1 MQSVGED
8 AFTAAKVEQQM
19 KISGISKFTH
29 VSVSE
34 QELSFGEILVGA
46 PNTARAPTEKEFVL
60 RNRSLV
66 RASFRILN
74 VENDHEPVF
83 SFSPLHG
90 IVPPESSITVKVQY
104 TPLSAGTFTCDHFD
118 ILTPG
123 GNRVRMTCK
132 GRAMGPVVTLWKK
145 NADANF
151 ISTRSIN
158 FHDIVA
164 GKSSS
169 RVVTLRNESA
179 VEVSFHFACQ
189 QTGVFQFNQINGR
202 IAPLQD
208 RNVTITFTPSHVGN
222 FYRRFYVLIH
232 NQSTVS
238 LDVLGTA
245 YDEKTRPSPFQQAHV
260 DAYRLRAAAGL
271 ASLSPDQL
279 EAHMQQHGDDLFF
292 QGALRRNKSE
302 ELAIKEEA
310 AGSLAS
316 PSNKRRTPIPVVIPP
331 PSQILT
337 RSGEASLAAV
347 ETCHE
352 YFISIDDEKNNP
364 VLASNSL
371 LEFGNCGIIQ
381 FPSKKTLH
389 VTNNTHGKVTCCWR
403 VAMASDSTGSK
414 PAKSFSI
421 FPESSDI
428 NAGATAEFR
437 VAFQPSEANTYYFAE
452 LEAYVSF
459 KSNRTFRLVNVDAF
473 SPPWC
478 LVVNVCGNTFASP
491 TEQFLPKISFRLAKR
506 KVHFPP
512 CYLGENVFQTIL
524 MENSSD
530 TPAMFEFVAD
540 PSDTFTCKP
549 QCGYIAEKSFH
560 LVQIRFAPR
569 TVKRYAY
576 ALGCIVNNARSKPET
591 LELTGIC
598 ALPQL
603 AFYDDLATAEELASV
618 SSTDARIFVKPTA
631 LGLTSMRN
639 IHLVNTSRVPLV
651 YRWDIPRKCD
661 DVFQVT
667 PKLGRLNGKESVTVE
682 CCFAPNE
689 IRDYMNRFQVAI
701 KPISVAWA
709 QRTTQTRIP
718 VLHESTVRIQT
729 KGTIGA
735 ITFEPEAL
743 TFETILVNTSSK
755 MSFFI
760 VNSADCDLNF
770 TLHQSVHA
778 ETTRPQENNDP
789 ARASSGTS
797 GGLTFS
803 EPQGRIHARSKKQ
816 ITATFLPQVAGKF
829 TFNVSCAITTE
840 AMESSLNRW
849 IRLNS
854 RNEKTCVIQA
864 EASFP
869 TIVIEDIRIPGASTQ
884 LGWSQFQCHD
894 LNEYL
899 LAPLTEEE
907 EQLITLGASA
917 ASHSEDPNA
926 EDPLTKKFALPF
938 SPAPLGSPAER
949 VYMKLKNPGSLVV
962 QFCLRYPKEGNV
974 EIEHWAETGAPSA
987 DEVRLNAILD
997 SQVFGLSPRK
1007 ATLLPHQSIIL
1018 TLSYSYTS
1026 DAFNGVHDLP
1036 IYLEVDKGKR
1046 LMLELRGRT
1055 LARNEPKLFLPQR
1068 IFFLSPVMIGEF
1080 RRFRPHPRSNDDD
1093 YDDDR
1098 SGSAL
1103 DRPPVQQIQ
1112 VFNRGE
1118 CAFRLEVS
1126 SQAFAR
1132 VNRESYGYP
1141 VLHCPNASEIIPAK
1155 SSTFI
1160 DIEFN
1165 PIEAKTLETSIILKA
1180 HGLMGKGYHEAVMIT
1195 IIAAGYH
1202 PQETS
1207 LAQIRRNIASMEPP
1221 EKPLALPSDHPA
1233 HFLSEI
1239 LEFHHVPMYSQV
1251 TQVLVLR
1258 NQGPVAHRPL
1268 AFEWDSRHPLV
1279 ANGLLQFFP
1288 MKGEIAAGDQ
1298 SLIRVCVKT
1307 FGNAVV
1313 IDHDVPCLV
1322 RYHDENASELNAGA
1336 SRNGSRSPLKSKNSR
1351 SLETPASGVRASVI
1365 VRSTAT
1371 QEAATEKPKA
1381 SYSKSSASASMNSP
1395 LKTASKTNQKDTKK
1409 AMESRSASG
1418 ISHEEPLSAASV
1430 PLFVRIRAH
1439 VLPQSALEK
1448 TYDRETLRRLPLP
1461 VTDSAVVPSVKEPPK
1476 SSSTMRPPKGAS
1488 ISPAVPSPASVND
1501 KSTCRD
1507 VLYDVMEALML
1518 DALNSDVVKDAM
1530 ESQTKPLD
1538 PPIRALRHAASS
1550 LSKSATTLPAASIKA
1565 PTLYAHARRS
1575 EDCQAILSSVMEN
1588 TVFNIMQELFHGNDL
1603 EKELLCVPR
1612 KAVFPNIAAA
1622 KSF

>member
-1 MQSVGED
+1 MSYISTHTDDLQSVGED
-8 AFTAAKVEQQM
+8 AFTIAKVEQQM

-29 VSVSE
+29 ISVSE

-46 PNTARAPTEKEFVL
+46 PNTPRAPTEKEFVL

-66 RASFRILN
+66 RASFQVVN
-74 VENDHEPVF
+74 MENDHEPVF

-90 IVPPESSITVKVQY
+90 VVPPESSITIKVQY
-104 TPLSAGTFTCDHFD
+104 TPLSAGTFMCDHFD
-118 ILTPG
+118 IVTPG

-145 NADANF
+145 NKDANF
-151 ISTRSIN
+151 VPTRSIN

-179 VEVSFHFACQ
+179 VEVAFHFACQ
-189 QTGVFQFNQINGR
+189 QTGVFQFSQINGR
-202 IAPLQD
+202 IAPFQD
-208 RNVTITFTPSHVGN
+208 RNVTITFTPAHVGN
-222 FYRRFYVLIH
+222 FYRRFYLLIH
-232 NQSTVS
+232 NQSTMA

-245 YDEKTRPSPFQQAHV
+245 YDDKTRPSPFQQAHV

-279 EAHMQQHGDDLFF
+279 ETHMQQHGDDLFL
-292 QGALRRNKSE
+292 QGAVRRKRDE
-302 ELAIKEEA
+302 ELATKDQG
-310 AGSLAS
+310 AGSL
-316 PSNKRRTPIPVVIPP
+316 SNKRRTVPATIPN
-331 PSQILT
+331 PSQTLT

-352 YFISIDDEKNNP
+352 YFINIDDENSNP
-364 VLASNSL
+364 VLASNPL

-403 VAMASDSTGSK
+403 VAMASDATDNKLSR
-414 PAKSFSI
+414 SFSI

-428 NAGATAEFR
+428 NAGATVEFR

-459 KSNRTFRLVNVDAF
+459 KSNRTFRLVNINAF
-473 SPPWC
+473 TPPWC

-491 TEQFLPKISFRLAKR
+491 TEQFLPKISFRLGKR
-506 KVHFPP
+506 QVHFPP
-512 CYLGENVFQTIL
+512 CYLGETVFQTIL

-530 TPAMFEFVAD
+530 TPAMFEFVID
-540 PSDTFTCKP
+540 PSGTFKCKP

-560 LVQIRFAPR
+560 LVQIRFSPHA
-569 TVKRYAY
+569 VKRYDY
-576 ALGCIVNNARSKPET
+576 ALGCIVNNARAKPEM

-603 AFYDDLATAEELASV
+603 AFYDDLTTAEQLGSMA
-618 SSTDARIFVKPTA
+618 STDARIFIKPTA
-631 LGLTSMRN
+631 LGLTSMRS

-651 YRWDIPRKCD
+651 YRWDIPRKCN

-667 PKLGRLNGKESVTVE
+667 PKLGRLNGKESVTVQ

-701 KPISVAWA
+701 KPISVAWS
-709 QRTTQTRIP
+709 QRNTQRKIP
-718 VLHESTVRIQT
+718 VLQESTVRIQT

-735 ITFEPEAL
+735 IAFEPENL
-743 TFETILVNTSSK
+743 KFETILVNTSSK

-770 TLHQSVHA
+770 TLQQSVLA
-778 ETTRPQENNDP
+778 ETTRPQNTAME
-789 ARASSGTS
+789 RASSVSTGA
-797 GGLTFS
+797 LTFS
-803 EPQGRIHARSKKQ
+803 EPQGRIHARSRKQ

-829 TFNVSCAITTE
+829 TFNVSCAITIE
-840 AMESSLNRW
+840 EMELSQSRW
-849 IRLNS
+849 IRLDA
-854 RNEKTCVIQA
+854 RNEHNCVILA

-869 TIVIEDIRIPGASTQ
+869 TVVIEDIRIPGGSTQ
-884 LGWSQFQCHD
+884 LGWNQFQCHH

-907 EQLITLGASA
+907 EQTVTMGTSA
-917 ASHSEDPNA
+917 GGHSADPNA
-926 EDPLTKKFALPF
+926 EDPSIKRFALPF
-938 SPAPLGSPAER
+938 SPAPLGSAPER
-949 VYMKLKNPGSLVV
+949 VHMKLKNPGSLVV
-962 QFCLRYPKEGNV
+962 QFRLRYPKEGNV

-987 DEVRLNAILD
+987 DEVRLDAILD

-1018 TLSYSYTS
+1018 TLSYAYTS

-1046 LMLELRGRT
+1046 LMLEFQGRT
-1055 LARNEPKLFLPQR
+1055 LARNEPKLFLPQHV
-1068 IFFLSPVMIGEF
+1068 FYLSPVMIGEF
-1080 RRFRPHPRSNDDD
+1080 RRFRPHPRSNGDDSN
-1093 YDDDR
+1093 DDR
-1098 SGSAL
+1098 DSSAL
-1103 DRPPVQQIQ
+1103 NRAPVQQIQ

-1118 CAFRLEVS
+1118 CAFRLEIG

-1132 VNRESYGYP
+1132 INRESYNYT
-1141 VLHCPNASEIIPAK
+1141 VLHCSNSSEIIPAK

-1165 PIEAKTLETSIILKA
+1165 PIEAKTWETSIILKA
-1180 HGLMGKGYHEAVMIT
+1180 HGLMGKGYNEAVMLT
-1195 IIAAGYH
+1195 VIATGYH
-1202 PQETS
+1202 PRETS
-1207 LAQIRRNIASMEPP
+1207 LAQLRRYIAIMEPP
-1221 EKPLALPSDHPA
+1221 ERPLALTSDHAA
-1233 HFLSEI
+1233 HFLSEV
-1239 LEFHHVPMYSQV
+1239 LDFLHVPMYSQV
-1251 TQVLVLR
+1251 HQVVVLR
-1258 NQGPVAHRPL
+1258 NQGPMAQRSL
-1268 AFEWDSRHPLV
+1268 SFEWDSRHPLI
-1279 ANGLLQFFP
+1279 ANGLLEFTP
-1288 MKGEIAAGDQ
+1288 MKGEIASGDQ
-1298 SLIRVCVKT
+1298 IIIRVCVQT
-1307 FGNAVV
+1307 FRNALV

-1322 RYHDENASELNAGA
+1322 QYHDENANETIAGA
-1336 SRNGSRSPLKSKNSR
+1336 SMNGSRSPLKSMNSKA
-1351 SLETPASGVRASVI
+1351 LETRTSGVRASVI

-1371 QEAATEKPKA
+1371 QEAATEKPR
-1381 SYSKSSASASMNSP
+1381 SKSRAPMSSL
-1395 LKTASKTNQKDTKK
+1395 LKHTSKTNQKDSSTHVRK
-1409 AMESRSASG
+1409 AVESSGLSRDEPSCTAS
-1418 ISHEEPLSAASV
+1418 I

-1439 VLPQSALEK
+1439 VLPQAALEK
-1448 TYDRETLRRLPLP
+1448 TYDRETLRSLPLP
-1461 VTDSAVVPSVKEPPK
+1461 LTDSARSRSVEEPAK
-1476 SSSTMRPPKGAS
+1476 SSGTTRPPKGS
-1488 ISPAVPSPASVND
+1488 PSPALQSAND

-1507 VLYDVMEALML
+1507 VIYHVMEELVL
-1518 DALNSDVVKDAM
+1518 DALNSEIVKDAL
-1530 ESQTKPLD
+1530 EAQTKPLD
-1538 PPIRALRHAASS
+1538 APTRALRHAASS
-1550 LSKSATTLPAASIKA
+1550 LLSKTATSLTVTSVKT
-1565 PTLYAHARRS
+1565 PTLYAQARRS
-1575 EDCQAILSSVMEN
+1575 EDCQAILTSVMEN

-1612 KAVFPNIAAA
+1612 KAVFPNLAA